1 MTSLASLT
9 VLLVEDSLSQLNYLA
24 ALTGALGVKS
34 VLAAGSGQEALQLA
48 RSAAEK
54 PQVAICDLDMP
65 QMDGVELIR
74 LLAEERL
81 VTHVIVLSA
90 LDYSLLNTVAA
101 MAQMRGLVVLGA
113 IAKPITSNRLVE
125 MLSRYRPPAEG
136 RAGAA
141 EARVPPFNLDELQH
155 AIAGCALSVFF
166 QPQASVAHRSVYGA
180 EALVRWKHPQHGMVQ
195 PQDFLPMAEAN
206 GLLDM
211 LTIVMFGKAFAEC
224 SKWLKRGL
232 HLRVSVNV
240 ASQSLAKSDFAD
252 IVADMA
258 ARHDVP
264 PSMIMLEVTE
274 SAMLSNLS
282 QSLETMARLRLKG
295 FHLAVD
301 DFGTGFSSLQQL
313 SQIPL
318 SELKIDRS
326 IIHGAA
332 RRPQLAAIL
341 HSAIDMGRR
350 LRVSTVAE
358 GVENADDWQMLRFS
372 GCDNAQGYFL
382 AKPMPADNMQRWL
395 DRNSQ
400 GPLQ

>member
-1 MTSLASLT
+1 MSMLASLN
-9 VLLVEDSLSQLNYLA
+9 VLLVEDSGSQLHYLH
-24 ALTGALGVKS
+24 ALCQSLGVRS
-34 VLAAGSGQEALQLA
+34 VLAARGGQEALQLA
-48 RSAAEK
+48 RAAADK
-54 PQVAICDLDMP
+54 LQVAICDLDMP

-81 VTHVIVLSA
+81 VTHLIVLSA

-113 IAKPITSNRLVE
+113 IAKPISSNKLVDL
-125 MLSRYRPPAEG
+125 LSRYRPQSGERSG
-136 RAGAA
+136 DVAGV
-141 EARVPPFNLDELQH
+141 VPPFNLEELQH

-166 QPQASVAHRSVYGA
+166 QPQASVADRSVYGA
-180 EALVRWKHPQHGMVQ
+180 EALVRWKHPLHGMVQ
-195 PQDFLPMAEAN
+195 PQDFLPMAERH

-211 LTIVMFGKAFAEC
+211 LTVVMFGKAFAEC
-224 SKWLKRGL
+224 SKWLRRGL
-232 HLRVSVNV
+232 YLRVSVNV
-240 ASQSLAKSDFAD
+240 AAQSLAKADFAD

-258 ARHDVP
+258 ARHEVP
-264 PSMIMLEVTE
+264 PSMVMLEVTE

-350 LRVSTVAE
+350 LRVTTVAE
-358 GVENADDWQMLRFS
+358 GVENAEDWQMLRFS
-372 GCDNAQGYFL
+372 GCDSAQGYFL

-395 DRNSQ
+395 ERNGRAPVQ
-400 GPLQ
+400 